1 MLLILC
7 VGSKTE
13 AMELQASPTNN
24 QTDTIAR
31 QTPISASKPDVPPL
45 LYGTAAMDSKPD
57 TSATET
63 AALELRSTTTVSK
76 PDAR

>member
-1 MLLILC
+1 VLLILC

-45 LYGTAAMDSKPD
+45 LDGTAAMDSKPAAG
-57 TSATET
+57 ATQN
-63 AALELRSTTTVSK
+63 
-76 PDAR
+76 